1 MAASV
6 ASSIQGG
13 GARSEWVYVGSDGRL
28 AYKATL
34 AGDRIMDFS
43 FAGYMGGG
51 VALPDV
57 PVVITLKPS
66 GGKDDSAL
74 IQGAINRVSAM
85 PMRGMFRGAVLL
97 EPGTFNCSTTLNI
110 AADGVVL
117 RGSGCGPTG
126 AISTINLTGRPHLA
140 ISVRKAGSS
149 RSHREIESEPEDSGS
164 SSRSGLRT
172 LISDAYVPS
181 GSSSFHVA
189 DAGHFAVGDWIE
201 IRRPVTEKWVS
212 FMQMDDLV
220 RDGRQQTW
228 IRTGG
233 SIVAQ
238 RRIAAISESAITVD
252 VPLSDSFDSRYL
264 NPPGTSVGKIPPPS
278 EVAQAGLESLH
289 IQCEG
294 QHFNHDQAHFNAI
307 RMDGQDC
314 WIRDLIADET
324 MDSIGVNGRRITL
337 EHVSVNR
344 KTEHVGASKP
354 AEFAPNGTQVLMDR
368 CSVTADNVWF
378 CATGAEISGPIVLL
392 NCTFNGASEAESHQ
406 RWSTGILY
414 DNCKAL
420 GGGITI
426 RNRGSMGSGH
436 GWTMGWG
443 VIWNCQAKEYIVQ
456 NPPGAVNWEIG
467 CSGVNNAAASPFGSA
482 PILPGGMIDSYGRA
496 VGPGSL
502 YLAQLRERLGETAL
516 KKIGY

>member
-1 MAASV
+1 
-6 ASSIQGG
+6 
-13 GARSEWVYVGSDGRL
+13 
-28 AYKATL
+28 
-34 AGDRIMDFS
+34 MDFS
-43 FAGYMGGG
+43 YAGYMGGG
-51 VALPDV
+51 VALPGV
-57 PVVITLKPS
+57 PVAITIKPS

-74 IQGAINRVSAM
+74 IQGAINKVSALTM
-85 PMRGMFRGAVLL
+85 HGKFRGAVLL
-97 EPGTFNCSTTLNI
+97 GPGTFNCPTTLSV

-126 AISTINLTGRPHLA
+126 AITTINLTGRPHLA

-149 RSHREIESEPEDSGS
+149 RRQREIETEPDGNS
-164 SSRSGLRT
+164 SSPRTGLRT
-172 LISDAYVPS
+172 LISDAYAPS

-189 DAGHFAVGDWIE
+189 DASHFAVGDWIE
-201 IRRPVTEKWVS
+201 IRRPVTEKWVA

-220 RDGRQQTW
+220 RDGRPQTW

-233 SIVAQ
+233 SIAAE
-238 RRIAAISESAITVD
+238 RRIAAISGSEITVD

-264 NPPGTSVGKIPPPS
+264 NPPGTSVGKIARPG
-278 EVAQAGLESLH
+278 EVAQVGLESFH

-314 WIRDLIADET
+314 WVRDLISDET

-337 EHVSVNR
+337 ERVAVNR
-344 KTEHVGASKP
+344 KAQHVGASKP

-378 CATGAEISGPIVLL
+378 CATGAEVSGPIVLL
-392 NCTFNGASEAESHQ
+392 NCTFNGASDAESHQ

-414 DNCKAL
+414 DNCKAP

-443 VIWNCQAKEYIVQ
+443 VIWNCQAKDYIVQ

-467 CSGVNNAAASPFGSA
+467 SSGVNNLAARPFAEG
-482 PILPGGMIDSYGRA
+482 PKLPGGTIDSYEHA
-496 VGPGSL
+496 VEPGSL
-502 YLAQLRERLGETAL
+502 YLEQLRERLGEGAVRNT
-516 KKIGY
+516 GY